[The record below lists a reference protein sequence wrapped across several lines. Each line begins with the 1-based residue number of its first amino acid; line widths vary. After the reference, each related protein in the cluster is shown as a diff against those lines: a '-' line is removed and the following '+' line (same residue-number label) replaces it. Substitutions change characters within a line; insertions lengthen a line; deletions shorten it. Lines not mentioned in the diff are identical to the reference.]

1 MSNTACFR
9 AYWFCIDPSKT
20 HFLRFIFEGYD
31 NEFQMTTVD
40 QDLGLV
46 RVLAMKGSEGILLK
60 ILLEY
65 QDTIGPKPCYPT

>member
-1 MSNTACFR
+1 
-9 AYWFCIDPSKT
+9 
-20 HFLRFIFEGYD
+20 
-31 NEFQMTTVD
+31 MTTVD